1 MASAWAISAPTAS
14 PISSLKY
21 GNCHLSGASITPS
34 SDTNSDAMTFLM
46 SILLGQST
54 LVMVASYPPPGHS
67 QRPEIVLR
75 SSSLNLPLKL
85 AGEPTSPPQIVKVSS
100 PTSHTY
106 LRATRPKG
114 PGPSLLK
121 K

>member
-1 MASAWAISAPTAS
+1 MTSAWAISAPTAS

-21 GNCHLSGASITPS
+21 GNCHLSGASMTPS
-34 SDTNSDAMTFLM
+34 SDTNSDAITFLT

-67 QRPEIVLR
+67 QRPEICLR
-75 SSSLNLPLKL
+75 SSLNLPLKL

-100 PTSHTY
+100 PTSQTY
-106 LRATRPKG
+106 SRATRPKG
-114 PGPSLLK
+114 PDPSLLK